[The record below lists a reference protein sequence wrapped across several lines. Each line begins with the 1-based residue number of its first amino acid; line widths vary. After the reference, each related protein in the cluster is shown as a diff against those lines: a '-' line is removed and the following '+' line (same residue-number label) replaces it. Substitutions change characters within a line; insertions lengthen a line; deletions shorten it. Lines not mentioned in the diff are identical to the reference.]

1 MKQKIVIKVQM
12 SCEKCR
18 TKAKKIAA
26 ETDGVSSLAI
36 EGEDRDQVV
45 VTGDGID
52 SANLTRILRKK
63 VGFAT
68 ILSVQKVEENVDVG
82 KEEKPDPPFPPNDYP
97 YWQCLTPTFH
107 QVVYD
112 PTPSICSIM

>member
-1 MKQKIVIKVQM
+1 MKQKIVIEVQM

-18 TKAKKIAA
+18 TKARKIAA

-36 EGEDRDQVV
+36 EGTDRDQVV

-52 SANLTRILRKK
+52 SANLTRTLRKK
-63 VGFAT
+63 VGFVT
-68 ILSVQKVEENVDVG
+68 ILSVQKVEDKVEAKV
-82 KEEKPDPPFPPNDYP
+82 EEKTKPPIPSSYCQ
-97 YWQCLTPTFH
+97 YLQCTTPTFH

-112 PTPSICSIM
+112 PTPSICPIM

>member
-26 ETDGVSSLAI
+26 GTDGVSSLAI
-36 EGEDRDQVV
+36 EGPDRDQVV

-52 SANLTRILRKK
+52 SANLTCTLRKR
-63 VGFAT
+63 VGFAN
-68 ILSVQKVEENVDVG
+68 ILSVQKVEDKVEAKVEP
-82 KEEKPDPPFPPNDYP
+82 KTEPPIPSSYGQ
-97 YWQCLTPTFH
+97 YLQYTTPTFH
-107 QVVYD
+107 EVVYD
-112 PTPSICSIM
+112 PTPSICSIL

>member
-18 TKAKKIAA
+18 TKARKIAA

-36 EGEDRDQVV
+36 EGTDKDQVV

-52 SANLTRILRKK
+52 SANLTRTLRKK

-68 ILSVQKVEENVDVG
+68 ILSVQKVEEKG
-82 KEEKPDPPFPPNDYP
+82 KDKVEEKTEPPIPSSYGQ
-97 YWQCLTPTFH
+97 YWQYTAPPFH

-112 PTPSICSIM
+112 PTPSVCSIL